1 LGKSSRKTNL
11 RGLRGLRGEK
21 VELTSPP
28 PAFAWIAGAV
38 IVLAGVY
45 AYIPSFAG
53 VLVFDDRPAIVENTT
68 IRSLALPDVLRP
80 PAGATV
86 SGRPVA
92 NLSFAL
98 NYALAPAEVR
108 DVFSPAGLL
117 PDAAARFRRNV
128 WGYHLVNLLIHL
140 GTGLVL
146 FGAVRRTL
154 ESSALRDRTGRA
166 AVPLAAIVALIW
178 IVHPLGSAAVTYVVQ
193 RVESL
198 MALFYLL
205 TLYCAIRAG
214 LPGARRAPWVAGA
227 IVSCALGLGTK
238 EAMVSA
244 PIAVWLWDVVFERAP
259 WAPWRNRPRRL
270 LYAGLTATWAVTV
283 VLLLSASQARLI
295 LTDVATYGATE
306 GWTPWSYLW
315 TQAGVLVHYL
325 RLALVPAPL
334 VLDYYGWPR
343 ASSPIDVLPQ
353 AALIVA
359 LLAVTIIA
367 VIRRHPAGFAGSVF
381 FFVLAPTSSVLPI
394 PTEIAAEHRMYLPA
408 AAIVALVVIAA
419 YGFGRRL
426 AVRPRRT
433 IAAILVLAM
442 VVLFTAAT
450 RARNRDYSSDEAIWA
465 DTVAKRPDNAR
476 ARLNYTIDLMAAL
489 RHTEAEAQM
498 RRALALPADRN
509 TRAQSHLQLGAAL
522 CAQGKLTE
530 GIASVQQALALD
542 PTLPDADVILGQAYS
557 DLKDIA
563 KALPHFRRA
572 LQRAPDSALLL
583 WRFTWL
589 AATGDAAT
597 DDDRRMAVTTGERA
611 AMLTARQHV
620 GVLEALGAAYARNGR
635 FAEAI
640 ATARAALALAESR
653 GDPAASAL
661 RQQVDYYEQ
670 AAAAGKLSRQE
681 GPASAGPAKAG

>member
-1 LGKSSRKTNL
+1 
-11 RGLRGLRGEK
+11 
-21 VELTSPP
+21 
-28 PAFAWIAGAV
+28 
-38 IVLAGVY
+38 VLAGVY
-45 AYIPSFAG
+45 AYIPSFDG
-53 VLVFDDRPAIVENTT
+53 VFVFDDRPAIVENTT
-68 IRSLALPDVLRP
+68 IRSLALRDVLRP

-98 NYALAPAEVR
+98 NYALAPAEAR
-108 DVFSPAGLL
+108 DVFDPAGLL

-128 WGYHLVNLLIHL
+128 WGYHLVNLLIHV
-140 GTGLVL
+140 GAGLVL
-146 FGAVRRTL
+146 LGVVRRTL
-154 ESSALRDRTGRA
+154 ESSALRERTGRA

-178 IVHPLGSAAVTYVVQ
+178 TVHPLGSAAVTYVVQ

-214 LPGARRAPWVAGA
+214 LAGPRRRWWIAGA

-244 PIAVWLWDVVFERAP
+244 PIAVWLWDVIFEHAA

-270 LYAGLTATWAVTV
+270 LYAGLTATWVVTV

-315 TQAGVLVHYL
+315 TQGGVLVHYL

-334 VLDYYGWPR
+334 VVDYYGWPR

-359 LLAVTIIA
+359 LLAATIIA

-381 FFVLAPTSSVLPI
+381 FLVLAPTSSVLPI

-419 YGFGRRL
+419 YGFARRL
-426 AVRPRRT
+426 AVRPRRA
-433 IAAILVLAM
+433 IAAVLVLAM
-442 VVLFTAAT
+442 VVWFTAAT
-450 RARNRDYSSDEAIWA
+450 RARNRDYSSDEALWA

-476 ARLNYTIDLMAAL
+476 ARLNYTIDLLAAM
-489 RHTEAEAQM
+489 RYPEAEAQM
-498 RRALALPADRN
+498 RRAIELPADRN

-530 GIASVQQALALD
+530 GVASVQQALAID
-542 PTLPDADVILGQAYS
+542 PSLPDADVILGQAYS

-563 KALPHFRRA
+563 QALPHFKRA
-572 LQRAPDSALLL
+572 LQRMPDSALLL

-589 AATGDAAT
+589 AATSDAGT

-611 AMLTARQHV
+611 ATLTARQHV

-635 FAEAI
+635 FGDAI
-640 ATARAALALAESR
+640 ATARAALTLAESR
-653 GDPAASAL
+653 GDPTASNL
-661 RQQVDYYEQ
+661 RAQIDLYER
-670 AAAAGKLSRQE
+670 AAGR
-681 GPASAGPAKAG
+681 GGR

>member
-1 LGKSSRKTNL
+1 MGKGSRKTPL
-11 RGLRGLRGEK
+11 RGRDLRGEK
-21 VELTSPP
+21 VP
-28 PAFAWIAGAV
+28 PARGAVWIAVGA
-38 IVLAGVY
+38 IVLAGLY
-45 AYIPSFAG
+45 AYLPSFGG
-53 VLVFDDRPAIVENTT
+53 VLVFDDRPAIVENAT
-68 IRSLALPDVLRP
+68 IRSFALPDVLRP

-98 NYALAPAEVR
+98 NYALAPADVR
-108 DVFSPAGLL
+108 DVFNPAALVA
-117 PDAAARFRRNV
+117 DAAARYRRNV

-140 GTGLVL
+140 GAALAL
-146 FGAVRRTL
+146 FGVVRRTL
-154 ESSALRDRTGRA
+154 TSSALREQTTRA

-178 IVHPLGSAAVTYVVQ
+178 TVHPLGSAAVTYVVQ

-214 LPGARRAPWVAGA
+214 LAGSRRAWWIAAA
-227 IVSCALGLGTK
+227 IAACALGLGTK

-270 LYAGLTATWAVTV
+270 LYAGLAATWALTAA
-283 VLLLSASQARLI
+283 LLLSESQARLV
-295 LTDVATYGATE
+295 LTDVATYGSTE

-325 RLALVPAPL
+325 RLAVVPAPL
-334 VLDYYGWPR
+334 VFDYYGWPR

-353 AALIVA
+353 AAVIVVLFA
-359 LLAVTIIA
+359 ATIVA
-367 VIRRHPAGFAGSVF
+367 VIRRRPAGFAGSVF
-381 FFVLAPTSSVLPI
+381 FLVLAPTSSVLPI
-394 PTEIAAEHRMYLPA
+394 PTEIAAEHRMYLPV
-408 AAIVALVVIAA
+408 AAIVALVAIGA
-419 YGFGRRL
+419 YGFARRL
-426 AVRPRRT
+426 AVRPRRAV
-433 IAAILVLAM
+433 AAVLVLTP

-450 RARNRDYSSDEAIWA
+450 RARNRDYTSDEALWA

-476 ARLNYTIDLMAAL
+476 ARLNYTIDLMAA
-489 RHTEAEAQM
+489 RRYSEAEVQM
-498 RRALALPADRN
+498 RRALELPADRN

-542 PTLPDADVILGQAYS
+542 PALPDADVILGQAYS
-557 DLKDIA
+557 DLTDIA
-563 KALPHFRRA
+563 RALTHFKRA
-572 LQRAPDSALLL
+572 LQRTPDNTLLL

-589 AATGDAAT
+589 AATSEAAT
-597 DDDRRMAVTTGERA
+597 DDDRRMALTTGERA
-611 AMLTARQHV
+611 ATLTARQHV
-620 GVLEALGAAYARNGR
+620 GILEAMGAAYARNGR

-653 GDPAASAL
+653 GDPEASVLRTQIDIYERAAVA
-661 RQQVDYYEQ
+661 RR
-670 AAAAGKLSRQE
+670 KR
-681 GPASAGPAKAG
+681 P